1 MTQLLDDIKSM
12 VEIRNKVRKLE
23 IEIGEKTNELEQLR
37 EKDSEI
43 VRKVL
48 TAFEKY
54 DIFVGGNHGWQ
65 RRMVFFLVDLV
76 NSFNEEK

>member
-1 MTQLLDDIKSM
+1 M
-12 VEIRNKVRKLE
+12 
-23 IEIGEKTNELEQLR
+23 
-37 EKDSEI
+37 
-43 VRKVL
+43 RKVL